1 VIKNSAATPLTVNG
15 PLVVSETMDGEAIV
29 MHHGSGRYFDM
40 TGSAAVIWSAI
51 ERGHNSEQ
59 IAEALSLTY
68 GLEAAVAAASVA
80 AFVET
85 LQTHDLICDADT
97 PPPEAKSLAMATAPA
112 GTDFAPPVLGVHDD
126 LADMLLLDPIH
137 DVDDV
142 GWPAPRP
149 LGASE

>member
-1 VIKNSAATPLTVNG
+1 MTWSATANTGMVVNA

-40 TGSAAVIWSAI
+40 IGSAALIWSAI
-51 ERGHNSEQ
+51 EQGASYGQ
-59 IAEALSLTY
+59 IAQALAQAY
-68 GLEAAVAAASVA
+68 DLEPAAAQASVE
-80 AFVET
+80 AFVQVLES
-85 LQTHDLICDADT
+85 HDLLRVADT
-97 PPPEAKSLAMATAPA
+97 PAPA
-112 GTDFAPPVLGVHDD
+112 SLDLPAVAGPYAPPLLGVHDD

-149 LGASE
+149 LDAAG

>member
-1 VIKNSAATPLTVNG
+1 MTTNAAANTSLAVNA

-40 TGSAAVIWSAI
+40 TGSAALIWSAV
-51 ERGHNSEQ
+51 EQGASHGQ
-59 IAEALSLTY
+59 IAEALVQAYAL
-68 GLEAAVAAASVA
+68 APAAAQATAQS
-80 AFVET
+80 F
-85 LQTHDLICDADT
+85 LQTLESHDLLRAAD
-97 PPPEAKSLAMATAPA
+97 APA
-112 GTDFAPPVLGVHDD
+112 PTSLDLPTVIGPYAPPLLGVHDD

-149 LGASE
+149 LDAAK